1 MPITISS
8 KEFNQKASAVL
19 KMSAEQPV
27 FITKWG
33 KVVSV
38 LSSYEDYQQ
47 HKSPEPTFE
56 QLFANNKTVQ
66 VDDDF
71 FAEFEQ
77 SLSDI
82 RHSNQLRDVDFD

>member
-1 MPITISS
+1 MAVVTS
-8 KEFNQKASAVL
+8 KEFNQRASAVL

-33 KVVSV
+33 KIVSV
-38 LSSYEDYQQ
+38 LSSYQDYQQ

-56 QLFANNKTVQ
+56 QLFANDNN
-66 VDDDF
+66 VDVEDDF

-77 SLSDI
+77 SLSDV
-82 RHSNQLRDVDFD
+82 RHSSKLRDVDFE